1 MMDGNTAHSS
11 GWWWGHAGAFYF
23 GGSLYYNVNN
33 TLEYNPGRSGDR
45 SPCKVN
51 ACELGNCDWGCPADQ
66 RTSIRLTNT
75 KAFLVTG
82 VGLNSWTGSIEIIG
96 WESHDTGLALESLS
110 DGFWLDKALVVC
122 RYVATIIGHNHAA
135 KSPRLTRSVSTL
147 PFSIRRTG
155 EDLTLPSIPKPWERI
170 DGTGFVWYDTGQEH
184 IITESTF
191 RNCGYR
197 GNFTQYDS
205 SPTRGCDD
213 SDRNGCHD
221 QSKTFGFLT
230 HSDQF
235 TPELMQG
242 TRAITFQ
249 NCGRRFS
256 LFNWNNADTV
266 SGRAQ
271 NWLDV
276 DGSASGRGVP
286 TFMVSGSP
294 SAAKW
299 WIVDENGAFF
309 AEYCACLKIDA
320 QQTFRTFLVSGI

>member
-1 MMDGNTAHSS
+1 MGIARHRIGIGESV
-11 GWWWGHAGAFYF
+11 GWILAGQ
-23 GGSLYYNVNN
+23 GTRRLPV
-33 TLEYNPGRSGDR
+33 RSKTVCTPTWQCQEE
-45 SPCKVN
+45 S
-51 ACELGNCDWGCPADQ
+51 
-66 RTSIRLTNT
+66 TTNT
-75 KAFLVTG
+75 KRF
-82 VGLNSWTGSIEIIG
+82 NI
-96 WESHDTGLALESLS
+96 
-110 DGFWLDKALVVC
+110 
-122 RYVATIIGHNHAA
+122 
-135 KSPRLTRSVSTL
+135 STCL
-147 PFSIRRTG
+147 RRTG
-155 EDLTLPSIPKPWERI
+155 EDLTLPTVPKPWERI

-197 GNFTQYDS
+197 GNFNQYDS

-286 TFMVSGSP
+286 TFMVSGSS

-299 WIVDENGAFF
+299 WIVDDNGRFRQVL
-309 AEYCACLKIDA
+309 CLLCFSDHC
-320 QQTFRTFLVSGI
+320 